1 MKYLLIVLLLS
12 YLLLSCDNPELDEA
26 RRVIKQSEDKYRSDS
41 ILIERQTQIKIEEY
55 KAKK

>member
-1 MKYLLIVLLLS
+1 MRYLFLIF
-12 YLLLSCDNPELDEA
+12 LLSCGNPELDEA
-26 RRVIKQSEDKYRSDS
+26 RRVIKQSEGKYRSDS